1 MRQCFRFL
9 KNQIS
14 ADRVR
19 QTLQGPILI
28 SEKNYEDLDPNT
40 IQEKSGI
47 YFIVSKQ
54 HKFVYPKGDSP
65 LIYIGKADN
74 LRRRIQDH
82 LVAYKNANP
91 KAMWTYSRYNYMDMS
106 GGFEIYYLTTITNE
120 KAKYLESRAMED
132 FYDRYLAT
140 PVGNGAF
147 SYR

>member
-28 SEKNYEDLDPNT
+28 SEKNYEDFAPNA

-54 HKFVYPKGDSP
+54 HN
-65 LIYIGKADN
+65 LYIQKET
-74 LRRRIQDH
+74 L
-82 LVAYKNANP
+82 L
-91 KAMWTYSRYNYMDMS
+91 
-106 GGFEIYYLTTITNE
+106 
-120 KAKYLESRAMED
+120 
-132 FYDRYLAT
+132 
-140 PVGNGAF
+140 
-147 SYR
+147 